1 MSAGPRYTRHVRQFD
16 DFTDSKYQ
24 QVRQNAR
31 PGCFSSSPIKSP
43 LGIIISMKEQAHSC
57 PARAPYRSDFF
68 GFGIQ
73 SRDPWAP
80 RSRNLETKQCLHFT
94 TVGRV

>member
-1 MSAGPRYTRHVRQFD
+1 
-16 DFTDSKYQ
+16 
-24 QVRQNAR
+24 
-31 PGCFSSSPIKSP
+31 
-43 LGIIISMKEQAHSC
+43 MKEQAHSC

-94 TVGRV
+94 TVGRVQDGTTAFSGEKLPIFKTTCEGRMVFVTNSAASPG